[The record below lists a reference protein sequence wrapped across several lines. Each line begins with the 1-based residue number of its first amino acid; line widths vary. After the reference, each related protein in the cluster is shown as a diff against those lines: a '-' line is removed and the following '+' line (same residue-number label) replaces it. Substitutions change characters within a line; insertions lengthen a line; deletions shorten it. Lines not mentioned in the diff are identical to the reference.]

1 MGFMTWI
8 RTQWDRAAALG
19 AVLIGLLAFLLGW
32 RGVSGEAYVAKQLPY
47 IVSGALFGIFMAGIA
62 SALWLS
68 ADLRD
73 EWRELRAV
81 RHLLRDQNQRLLNGA
96 PEESLP
102 VQSYDAPVEVPQ
114 SSYVPAEVP
123 VQSYA
128 TEVSQPLYVAA
139 EVAQPPYVPAE
150 VPVQSYVPAPAPV
163 PVQAFVPADVTYPT
177 AELPSLHTGDFSQ

>member
-81 RHLLRDQNQRLLNGA
+81 RHLLRDQNQRALHEA
-96 PEESLP
+96 PAES
-102 VQSYDAPVEVPQ
+102 VEPQ
-114 SSYVPAEVP
+114 SFAPAEPQAQSFAVP
-123 VQSYA
+123 DVQPA
-128 TEVSQPLYVAA
+128 VIAPAQVQPLQFSPSD
-139 EVAQPPYVPAE
+139 AQ
-150 VPVQSYVPAPAPV
+150 
-163 PVQAFVPADVTYPT
+163 YPT
-177 AELPSLHTGDFSQ
+177 AQLPSLHAAEFSQ